1 MLNTKVLCD
10 FPITYLQDELYGI
23 CTNDLIVIGCDSG
36 TGKSTLSRMITRKA
50 RENKCPVVLYSLENA
65 PDTFV
70 TEEVMLEYSKNTG
83 KWMDNRKFEILH
95 ASNPENYKQYRQAVF
110 NRAEE
115 KNEDGLP
122 YLVVHEQVAKGDW
135 TIDRLL
141 LSMKEE
147 IEKGYKL
154 FIIDHLDV
162 LVQKDE
168 LTDTKRAM
176 DELWNLVQEK
186 GLAIITFSQIVKGC
200 QALCP
205 SYDDLRGHKAKV
217 YKSTIIITLGRHEYG
232 YYNPPVAFPNAKPTY
247 IRIAKSRS
255 TSTSCAICYYNNN
268 SYLEDYSKIL
278 CDTNGMFIDGQSR
291 STLQTWKRK
300 QEKAK
305 NILGKHT
312 FME

>member
-1 MLNTKVLCD
+1 MLHTKVLCE
-10 FPITYLQDELYGI
+10 FPIKFLQDKLYGI

-36 TGKSTLSRMITRKA
+36 TGKSTLSRMITRQA
-50 RENKCPVVLYSLENA
+50 RKNNCPVVLYSLENA

-70 TEEVMLEYSKNTG
+70 TEEVMLEYSKDTG
-83 KWMDNRKFEILH
+83 DWMDNRRFEIMH
-95 ASNPENYKQYRQAVF
+95 ALDPDKYKKYRQIVF
-110 NRAEE
+110 NRSEE
-115 KNEDGLP
+115 KNTDGLP

-135 TIDRLL
+135 SIDRLL
-141 LSMKEE
+141 NSMKEE
-147 IEKGYKL
+147 VEKGYKL
-154 FIIDHLDV
+154 FVIDHLDV

-168 LTDTKRAM
+168 LADTKRSM

-232 YYNPPVAFPNAKPTY
+232 FYDPPLAFPNAKPTY
-247 IRIAKSRS
+247 VRIAKSRS
-255 TSTSCAICYYNNN
+255 TSTACSICYFHNN
-268 SYLEDYSKIL
+268 SYLETYTEVL
-278 CDTNGMFIDGQSR
+278 CDTTGTFIDGYSKA
-291 STLQTWKRK
+291 TLQAKK
-300 QEKAK
+300 KEKDNPK
-305 NILGKHT
+305 NKLGKAT